1 MIAVF
6 HKYCHL
12 MHPSRTSGCACP
24 GGPMKKA
31 IIYGIL
37 LLSFLFIGA
46 NAAIIEGRGVLQM
59 NTAINFS

>member
-1 MIAVF
+1 
-6 HKYCHL
+6 
-12 MHPSRTSGCACP
+12 
-24 GGPMKKA
+24 MKKA